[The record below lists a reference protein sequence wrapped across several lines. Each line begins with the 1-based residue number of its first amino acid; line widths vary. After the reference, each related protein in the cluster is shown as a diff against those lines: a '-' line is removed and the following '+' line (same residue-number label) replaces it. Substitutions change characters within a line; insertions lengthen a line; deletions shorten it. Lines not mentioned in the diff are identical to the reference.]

1 MHEHTF
7 SAIFADIMDFI
18 NSHVTDTEAAKR
30 FCDMLLRSKNDIWSQ
45 YDGVKNIIKTHYMD
59 DPNGLLDRH
68 KCAACFIVACL
79 NGLKIN
85 EGKGQNNLNREKL
98 ALFFG
103 LTVLR
108 TFIILGNK
116 NHEDAGI
123 VSFMK
128 QNGDTLIY
136 PKCIKDF
143 NQYRHNWALE
153 LFYAKESGSLFV
165 LSLSHELFYIER
177 YNRECW
183 EVQRLTNTVA
193 EQCQAIERLTAENK
207 DLANKLTAVRTKP
220 FSASN

>member
-1 MHEHTF
+1 MDERTF
-7 SAIFADIMDFI
+7 SAIFIDVIDFI
-18 NSHVTDTEAAKR
+18 DAQITDTKSARR
-30 FCDMLLRSKNDIWSQ
+30 FRDMLTRSKDDIWSQ
-45 YDGVKNIIKTHYMD
+45 YDGVKNLVKTHYMD
-59 DPNGLLDRH
+59 DKEGLLDRH

-85 EGKGQNNLNREKL
+85 EDEGQNNLNREKL

-116 NHEDAGI
+116 NHEDAGV

-128 QNGDTLIY
+128 QNGDKLIY
-136 PKCIKDF
+136 PERIKDF
-143 NQYRHNWALE
+143 NLYRHNWELE
-153 LFYAKESGSLFV
+153 LFYARENNSLFV

-183 EVQRLTNTVA
+183 EIQRLTNTVA
-193 EQCQAIERLTAENK
+193 EQELEIERLTAENK
-207 DLANKLTAVRTKP
+207 DLTNKLTAVRTKP
-220 FSASN
+220 FQR

>member
-1 MHEHTF
+1 MNERTF

-18 NSHVTDTEAAKR
+18 NSHVTDTESAKR
-30 FCDMLLRSKNDIWSQ
+30 FRDMLVRSKDDIWSQ

-85 EGKGQNNLNREKL
+85 EANGQNNLNREKL

-103 LTVLR
+103 LTVLQ
-108 TFIILGNK
+108 TFIVLSNK
-116 NHEDAGI
+116 NHEDAGM

-128 QNGDTLIY
+128 QNGDMLVY

-143 NQYRHNWALE
+143 NQYQHNWALE
-153 LFYAKESGSLFV
+153 LFYARKNDSLFV

-177 YNRECW
+177 YNRERW
-183 EVQRLTNTVA
+183 EVQRLTNNIA
-193 EQCQAIERLTAENK
+193 EQDQTIEHLTTENK
-207 DLANKLTAVRTKP
+207 ELANKLASVRTKP
-220 FSASN
+220 F